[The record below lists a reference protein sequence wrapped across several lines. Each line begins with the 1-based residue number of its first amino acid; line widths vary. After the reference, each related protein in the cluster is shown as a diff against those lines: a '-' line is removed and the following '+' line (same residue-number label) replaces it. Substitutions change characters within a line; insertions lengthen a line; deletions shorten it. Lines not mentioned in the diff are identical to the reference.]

1 MLDIKFVRENLELV
15 DKAMRDRNHQWD
27 KDEFISLDKLRKQA
41 IGKEEELQAKRN
53 SLSKKIGVYMREGKK
68 NEAEEIK
75 TEVGEINVE
84 LKVASEKRIV
94 AEEELKELLLALPN
108 IPHESTPLGQDEQD
122 NPEVRRWGKPRKFS
136 FEYKTHWELG
146 PELGIIDF
154 ERGVKLAKSRF
165 YLLSGA
171 GAKLERALINFMLDT
186 HSSRGYK
193 EYWPPVLANKE
204 SLTGTGQLPKFEED
218 LFKTTNGLYLIP
230 TAEVQLTNIHRD
242 ETLDAKDLPKK
253 YCAFTTCFRQ
263 EAGAAGRDTRGIIRV
278 HQFSKVE
285 MVKFTEEESS

>member
-171 GAKLERALINFMLDT
+171 GAKLERALINFMLDA

-193 EYWPPVLANKE
+193 E
-204 SLTGTGQLPKFEED
+204 
-218 LFKTTNGLYLIP
+218 
-230 TAEVQLTNIHRD
+230 
-242 ETLDAKDLPKK
+242 
-253 YCAFTTCFRQ
+253 
-263 EAGAAGRDTRGIIRV
+263 
-278 HQFSKVE
+278 
-285 MVKFTEEESS
+285 